1 MFNRNK
7 GIDRIVHLKEE
18 IVSTE
23 LKTGLIGR
31 IISVQ
36 VFPRTEFD
44 GDTIDYGAMTK
55 YTGTLLGFVQERDHI
70 TIYMEGMEVIRYSK
84 KTHLIEFYERLVNV
98 SLG

>member
-31 IISVQ
+31 IVSVQ
-36 VFPRTEFD
+36 VFPRTEFG

-70 TIYMEGMEVIRYSK
+70 TIHMEGMEVIRYSK

>member
-36 VFPRTEFD
+36 VFPRIEFD
-44 GDTIDYGAMTK
+44 GDTIDYGAMVK
-55 YTGTLLGFVQERDHI
+55 YTGTLLGFVQERDNI
-70 TIYMEGMEVIRYSK
+70 TIHMEGMEVIRYSK

>member
-7 GIDRIVHLKEE
+7 GVDRIVHLKEE
-18 IVSTE
+18 IVGTE

-31 IISVQ
+31 IVSVQ

-44 GDTIDYGAMTK
+44 GDAIDYGAMSK